1 MEVLND
7 LNTIQET
14 LAKSKSIVKES
25 LDLTKK
31 NANRK
36 KESEKRLN
44 NCFNYIESKNYES
57 SFTLDLENPQISV
70 INKEK
75 SDFSNRS
82 FVENKLQRLYAQV
95 ETLEKEKSRSQQK
108 FEELQ
113 DFIRELEESNLKL
126 KSKLKVLIGQIKL
139 SETGKAD
146 FQEEIEELQ
155 KKNKILN
162 EKYDKIV
169 LENKNFSQENVTL

>member
-1 MEVLND
+1 M
-7 LNTIQET
+7 
-14 LAKSKSIVKES
+14 
-25 LDLTKK
+25 
-31 NANRK
+31 
-36 KESEKRLN
+36 
-44 NCFNYIESKNYES
+44 
-57 SFTLDLENPQISV
+57 

-82 FVENKLQRLYAQV
+82 FVENKLQSLYAQV

-113 DFIRELEESNLKL
+113 DFIRELEESNLQL